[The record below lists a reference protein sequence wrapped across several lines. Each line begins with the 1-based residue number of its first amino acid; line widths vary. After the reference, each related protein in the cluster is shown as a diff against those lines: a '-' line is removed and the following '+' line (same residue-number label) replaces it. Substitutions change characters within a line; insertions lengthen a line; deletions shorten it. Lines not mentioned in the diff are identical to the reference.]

1 MFIKKFIKIFF
12 IFLITCYSLAAQ
24 NDESARLCFLAQE
37 YSKSFLNDAEAEKS
51 LERILSVIGLNK
63 NFILKSCNDINN
75 ALAITYK
82 SERYILYDK
91 EFMQLITNNT
101 NKWSNLFILAH
112 EVGHHV
118 NGHTRDFALIDSD
131 FNEES
136 LFDKRQDELE
146 ADQFAGFILAKL
158 GASLD
163 ETTKAIELISSNSDD
178 TFSTHPNKAKRLNAI
193 RLGYFKANPQ
203 DLKISPDKVQLLEP
217 SSKTFGS
224 WFNEFEVINPDH
236 PFDRK
241 EIEYS
246 YTFGVE
252 IPPNPKNTLR
262 PKILIKKGSNEAVF
276 SGLSSVTFSP
286 LNWNTV
292 KINGL
297 CNISEKYCRSWI
309 EKIKN
314 YKPFMDF
321 IKNYVE
327 TSNRFVVL
335 SSPSVQIKF
344 DYQINTDANY
354 VNNLIPL
361 STTSGL
367 KNAFG
372 LYFEYLYEDDINIY
386 LKRLDNNS
394 YEINSNNFKKSLW
407 GDFKNDLLKRQKFYF
422 RIVADDLKLGKTI
435 IFFPEQNEFEKNFLL
450 SAIESYIIDKKNEG
464 VLNDDGGVS
473 DGKLDTQYKIEDEI
487 EENFPFLKV
496 EDFRKYYI
504 NKRGKTTL
512 ISGSGGPP
520 RVSLRLGNHVI
531 RGMRFGGNGKKW
543 FNFDVLL
550 ESKITSSHKNYYE
563 FTLNGSSKAL
573 DFIE

>member
-1 MFIKKFIKIFF
+1 M
-12 IFLITCYSLAAQ
+12 TCFSLVAQ
-24 NDESARLCFLAQE
+24 NDESARLCFIAQE

-63 NFILKSCNDINN
+63 NFILKSCDDINN

-91 EFMQLITNNT
+91 EFMQLIKNNT

-118 NGHTRDFALIDSD
+118 NGHTRDFALIDSE

-193 RLGYFKANPQ
+193 RLGYFKANPE
-203 DLKISPDKVQLLEP
+203 DLKISSGKVQLLEP

-246 YTFGVE
+246 YSFGVE
-252 IPPNPKNTLR
+252 IPPNSKNTLR
-262 PKILIKKGSNEAVF
+262 PKILIKKGSSEAVF
-276 SGLSSVTFSP
+276 SGFSSVAFSP
-286 LNWNTV
+286 LNWGNV
-292 KINGL
+292 KLTGL
-297 CNISEKYCRSWI
+297 CNISNKYCQSWI

-321 IKNYVE
+321 IKNFVE
-327 TSNRFVVL
+327 TSNHYVVL

-344 DYQINTDANY
+344 DYQINTSNNY

-361 STTSGL
+361 SPKSEDKYATS
-367 KNAFG
+367 
-372 LYFEYLYEDDINIY
+372 LYSKYLWEIDLNKY
-386 LKRLDNNS
+386 LKKLDNNS
-394 YEINSNNFKKSLW
+394 FVMNFNNFKKSLW
-407 GDFKNDLLKRQKFYF
+407 GNFKNDLLKREKFYF
-422 RIVADDLKLGKTI
+422 RIVPADLKLGKTI
-435 IFFPEQNEFEKNFLL
+435 IFYPEENEFEKNFLL
-450 SAIESYIIDKKNEG
+450 SAIESYIADKKNEG
-464 VLNDDGGVS
+464 VLNDDGGV
-473 DGKLDTQYKIEDEI
+473 DNQRTDEYKIRDEI
-487 EENFPFLKV
+487 HKNFPFLKV
-496 EDFRKYYI
+496 EDFRKNHI
-504 NKRGKTTL
+504 NKRGKTTYV
-512 ISGSGGPP
+512 SRNGGPP
-520 RVSLRLGNHVI
+520 RVSLSLDYHRS
-531 RGMRFGGNGKKW
+531 RGSRYGGNGKKW
-543 FNFDVLL
+543 YMFEVEL
-550 ESKITSSHKNYYE
+550 ESRITSSHKNYYE
-563 FTLNGSSKAL
+563 YTLNGSSKAL
-573 DFIE
+573 DFID